1 MPGINLSRSAEQ
13 ATELKKYNSFGRGAV
28 SIIIVLIL
36 VIAAWI
42 GIASYEKRLVA
53 EVEAIASDAAT
64 KRGAFSGSDVDDVA
78 DLQFRLEILKAGL
91 RERVSPAAM
100 LGSIEGLLL
109 PGIVLSEYSFD
120 APKRM
125 ITVSGKADALGT
137 IARQMVLVKRV
148 PEFSGL
154 SVDTLSRDEDGK
166 FEFSFSIELLHQA
179 E

>member
-13 ATELKKYNSFGRGAV
+13 ATELKKYNSFGRGAI
-28 SIIIVLIL
+28 SIIIVLVL
-36 VIAAWI
+36 VVAAWI
-42 GIASYEKRLVA
+42 GIVSYEKKLVA
-53 EVEAIASDAAT
+53 EVEGIASDIAA

-91 RERVSPAAM
+91 QERVSPASM
-100 LGSIEGLLL
+100 LGSMEGLLL

-120 APKRM
+120 ALTRV
-125 ITVSGKADALGT
+125 ISVSGKADTLGI
-137 IARQMVLVKRV
+137 IAKQMVLIKRV

-154 SVDTLSRDEDGK
+154 SVDTLSRNGDGK
-166 FEFSFSIELLHQA
+166 FDFSFSIGLSRQA